1 MSSARSG
8 KKETAAVSPHITIEE
23 LYMIKQVT
31 GKVDTLIIY
40 DSNNY
45 DEMYE
50 KITEIKTSRDINLSE
65 EFYNSNIRVEKN
77 KDQTVKI
84 FTMENRIVVDL
95 AIGNSVLTNSSSM
108 HGKLRFV
115 FNGKANIETV
125 QVSAQSMSKL
135 QSTLNLLASMWISQK
150 E

>member
-1 MSSARSG
+1 MKS
-8 KKETAAVSPHITIEE
+8 
-23 LYMIKQVT
+23 
-31 GKVDTLIIY
+31 
-40 DSNNY
+40 
-45 DEMYE
+45 
-50 KITEIKTSRDINLSE
+50 
-65 EFYNSNIRVEKN
+65 

-95 AIGNSVLTNSSSM
+95 AIGNSVLTNSSAM

-115 FNGKANIETV
+115 FNDKANTETV

>member
-8 KKETAAVSPHITIEE
+8 KKDTAVSPHITIEE

-50 KITEIKTSRDINLSE
+50 KITEIKTSKDINLSE
-65 EFYNSNIRVEKN
+65 EFYNSNIKIEKN

-84 FTMENRIVVDL
+84 FTMENRVVVDL

-108 HGKLRFV
+108 HGKLRVV
-115 FNGKANIETV
+115 FNAKTNIETV
-125 QVSAQSMSKL
+125 QVGAQSMSKL